1 MADGIFVG
9 EMLLHITAA
18 AAAFCWNKK
27 VIWYG
32 ATMNKNNKL
41 SPLDSYAAIVYI
53 ILYKYI
59 AYNVHRYMCLGK
71 IQASM
76 NEYGSCVPTEH

>member
-9 EMLLHITAA
+9 EILLHITAA

-41 SPLDSYAAIVYI
+41 SSLDSYAAIVYI
-53 ILYKYI
+53 IPLIYTNISYYTNMLHI
-59 AYNVHRYMCLGK
+59 TYHIYVSR
-71 IQASM
+71 
-76 NEYGSCVPTEH
+76 